1 MCIIIIIIIIIILP
15 LDFSFAYMFLA
26 SNWKELLRVE
36 LESALRDLGMNY
48 IKVQSKDILEG
59 S

>member
-1 MCIIIIIIIIIILP
+1 MCIIIIIILP